1 MKRILYTFL
10 TGLIC
15 TFTAIGQP
23 YDLTLSSAESG
34 TQLHQ
39 ALNSITLAPGYSY
52 TPGGGTMLSEIIR
65 QAISGSTAYSTA
77 INPATYTINNG
88 LPVGKT
94 PGNLAVGVS
103 AGYSIPIEIPAG
115 INGLQPSI
123 SLNYSSDFSDGIMGI
138 GWDIGGISA
147 ITRTNKTIYND
158 NKSDAIRRDLT
169 DKYALDGKRMVT
181 LSGYTYG
188 ADNSV
193 YGTELEEF
201 SKIVAHGA
209 TGQGPEYFTVYA
221 KSGLIYEYGNSADSK
236 LKNGTCIL
244 TWKLNKITDR
254 YNNYI
259 R

>member
-1 MKRILYTFL
+1 MKRIIYTFL
-10 TGLIC
+10 MGLVC
-15 TFTAIGQP
+15 VFTSTGQP

-39 ALNSITLAPGYSY
+39 ALNSITLAANYSY
-52 TPGGGTMLSEIIR
+52 TPSGGTMLSEIVR

-77 INPATYTINNG
+77 INPATYSINTG
-88 LPVGKT
+88 LAVGKT
-94 PGNLAVGVS
+94 PGSLVVGGS
-103 AGYSIPIEIPAG
+103 AGYSVPIAIPSG
-115 INGLQPSI
+115 TNGLQPSV
-123 SLNYSSDFSDGIMGI
+123 SVNYSSDFSDGVLGM
-138 GWDIGGISA
+138 GWDLGGLSV

-158 NKSDAIRRDLT
+158 GKSDAIRCDLT
-169 DKYALDGKRMVT
+169 DKYALDGKRLVT

-209 TGQGPEYFTVYA
+209 TGQGPEYFTVYT
-221 KSGLIYEYGNSADSK
+221 KSGLIYEYGNTTDSK

-244 TWKLNKITDR
+244 TWKPCMNV
-254 YNNYI
+254 
-259 R
+259 